1 MPNAG
6 AGDASGLNVLGSA
19 GVVSVMDGEEEAV
32 VRALEQLYR
41 VRYERFFRLARAV
54 LGSRDAAA
62 DAVQEA
68 FVRALRGRS
77 SLRDQAALEAWVWR
91 TVLNVCLTERAA
103 RGMVVG
109 VDEPVAAVQGN
120 GDAEVRRE
128 LRAAVAALPERQ
140 RSVLFLRHYA
150 DLGYEQI
157 AEVLG
162 IARGTVAATLSQAHA
177 SLRQTIEVPR

>member
-1 MPNAG
+1 MG
-6 AGDASGLNVLGSA
+6 GD
-19 GVVSVMDGEEEAV
+19 EEAV

-41 VRYERFFRLARAV
+41 SRYERFFRLARAV
-54 LGSRDAAA
+54 LGSREAAA

-77 SLRDQAALEAWVWR
+77 LLRDQDALEPWVWR

-103 RGMVVG
+103 RSSATD
-109 VDEPVAAVQGN
+109 VDVLIAPAEANGN
-120 GDAEVRRE
+120 AEERRE
-128 LRAAVAALPERQ
+128 LRAAVAALPDRQ

-162 IARGTVAATLSQAHA
+162 IARGTVAATLSQAYA

>member
-1 MPNAG
+1 MG
-6 AGDASGLNVLGSA
+6 
-19 GVVSVMDGEEEAV
+19 GEEEAV

-41 VRYERFFRLARAV
+41 SRYERFFRLARAV
-54 LGSRDAAA
+54 LGSREAAA

-77 SLRDQAALEAWVWR
+77 SLRDQDALEAWVWR

-103 RGMVVG
+103 RSPATG
-109 VDEPVAAVQGN
+109 VDELVVAASGGN
-120 GDAEVRRE
+120 GNAEERRE
-128 LRAAVAALPERQ
+128 LRAAVAALPDRQ

-177 SLRQTIEVPR
+177 SLRQTLEVPR